1 MMRARR
7 RGFVLIAALWLLVA
21 LGAVGLDAALR
32 SKERRLPAANLL
44 DEARARQAAIAGG
57 EFARSRLTAAVMMR
71 ETEMR
76 ARTQRTGGGAQQAR
90 IAATRILASGQADN
104 PWLEPQ
110 QLVND
115 IVSWGELR
123 FTIDVYDTG
132 SLIHINIVPEDL
144 LLRFFTQGLRI
155 DYVTASRLVQAILD
169 WRDEDDFPRV
179 GGAERDEY
187 IAAGAAVLPANNPFR
202 NVEELRYVM
211 GMTPELYD
219 RIRPFVTVIGSGRI
233 SVNAAPVEVLAALP
247 GMTHGHALTLV
258 RARNAGRYPA
268 NQAELRAITGMP
280 PARSTAETQE
290 FNRRVTYATN
300 EVAIVSE
307 GHVEGSPVRRTATLV
322 AARSSTGAVVTWRRI
337 D

>member
-1 MMRARR
+1 MHARR

-21 LGAVGLDAALR
+21 LGAVGLDAAIR

-76 ARTQRTGGGAQQAR
+76 ARTQRTGGGGAQQVR
-90 IAATRILASGQADN
+90 IAATRILAAGQADN

-115 IVSWGELR
+115 IVNYGELR
-123 FTIDVYDTG
+123 FTINVYDTG
-132 SLIHINIVPEDL
+132 SFIHINAVPEDV

-155 DYVTASRLVQAILD
+155 DYVTANRLTQAILD

-187 IAAGAAVLPANNPFR
+187 LAAGAAVLPANQPFR
-202 NVEELRYVM
+202 SVEELRHVM
-211 GMTPELYD
+211 GMTPALYD

-247 GMTHGHALTLV
+247 GMTHGHAMTLV
-258 RARNAGRYPA
+258 RARSAGRYPA
-268 NQAELRAITGMP
+268 NQAELRAMTGMR
-280 PARSTAETQE
+280 PAGSTAETQE

-322 AARSSTGAVVTWRRI
+322 AARSNTGAVITWRRI